1 MLTFAQRCS
10 VTRHHHKQRS
20 NLSQTRSLRSLGNL
34 ASAAEQAAAISITR
48 SFAIVFR
55 VDWYAHWHKNTN
67 LPTRDFVGL
76 LATQLNEPQ
85 QVAKSLLLNLLAT
98 DTFSAAI
105 SFVVSPAEQ
114 RVAAEPHIGMCRLVA
129 IFFQECL
136 PPYEYLIYA
145 GEQGRK
151 QRAPFTRS
159 AHFRLSA
166 FYRHGTLRVNTH
178 SVVHNHNGNQQ
189 LIVPGR
195 RVRGHTRPS
204 QWQEW
209 P

>member
-67 LPTRDFVGL
+67 LPTVDFVGL
-76 LATQLNEPQ
+76 LSTQLNEPQ

-136 PPYEYLIYA
+136 PPYEYSTCV
-145 GEQGRK
+145 GEHSRK
-151 QRAPFTRS
+151 NCTS
-159 AHFRLSA
+159 TSIL
-166 FYRHGTLRVNTH
+166 
-178 SVVHNHNGNQQ
+178 
-189 LIVPGR
+189 
-195 RVRGHTRPS
+195 
-204 QWQEW
+204 
-209 P
+209 

>member
-67 LPTRDFVGL
+67 LPTVDFVRL
-76 LATQLNEPQ
+76 LSTQLNVPQ

-114 RVAAEPHIGMCRLVA
+114 RVAAEPHIQCVDSSR
-129 IFFQECL
+129 FSF
-136 PPYEYLIYA
+136 
-145 GEQGRK
+145 
-151 QRAPFTRS
+151 RS
-159 AHFRLSA
+159 ACLLTNTWSA
-166 FYRHGTLRVNTH
+166 LASIVGKDSLLRDKRRK
-178 SVVHNHNGNQQ
+178 
-189 LIVPGR
+189 PG
-195 RVRGHTRPS
+195 VLL
-204 QWQEW
+204 
-209 P
+209 